1 NSSTFALQSTG
12 ASVLGFAHDRVAGS
26 TFRVEPNQTIK
37 RGRLR
42 VPKSFVS
49 HATQTSQGTKMPRA
63 NWNVLVN
70 YPVVL
75 PSPALY
81 QQFDG
86 LVLDIV
92 NQIQNAVFRIRN
104 LRCTRDLLLPR
115 LISGELDVEKLDI
128 AVPEVE
134 RSSEIARVASVT
146 P

>member
-1 NSSTFALQSTG
+1 
-12 ASVLGFAHDRVAGS
+12 
-26 TFRVEPNQTIK
+26 
-37 RGRLR
+37 
-42 VPKSFVS
+42 
-49 HATQTSQGTKMPRA
+49 MPRA